1 MKKVS
6 IYIGSRANFS
16 SAISILKSIKNSK
29 KLKLSIVIGGAG
41 VIPRYGDIRKLLD
54 QQGFKKYFVAN
65 TLVEGET
72 PITMSKSVGLG
83 ITEFSSILDLI
94 KPDYVIAI
102 GDRFDVLPWVI
113 SAAMMN
119 ICVAHTM
126 GGERS
131 GTIDESIRHSITKFS
146 NIHFPA
152 NNDAKN
158 RILKMGEN
166 KKDVH
171 AVGCPRIDYVL
182 DTLAE
187 IKKGN
192 FISSKSLFKTYRG
205 TGPIFSL
212 EKSKFLL
219 VLFHP
224 VTTEYGSNKKHIDAI
239 LSALNIMK
247 MNTILIW
254 PNADAG
260 SDEISKG
267 IRIFREKY
275 NPNWLHLFI
284 NLPLKIYVQLMYQ
297 CSCLIGNSSSGVRE
311 APTIGIKSINL
322 GSRQFNRSNAMSIIN
337 SGLSERKILL
347 SIKKLKN
354 IKVKKNYLFG
364 NGNADK
370 KFKNILLKDSF
381 WKKFKTK
388 KFIDIKYK

>member
-6 IYIGSRANFS
+6 VYIGSRANYS
-16 SAISILKSIKNSK
+16 SAISILKSVKNSK
-29 KLKLSIVIGGAG
+29 KLELSIVIGGAG
-41 VIPRYGDIRKLLD
+41 VIPRYGDIRRLLH

-72 PITMSKSVGLG
+72 PVTMSKSVGLG

-152 NNDAKN
+152 NKDAKN
-158 RILKMGEN
+158 RIIKMGEN

-192 FISSKSLFKTYRG
+192 FISSRSLFKIYKG
-205 TGPIFSL
+205 AGPIFSL

-239 LSALNIMK
+239 LSALNEMK

-275 NPNWLHLFI
+275 NPSWLHLFI

-297 CSCLIGNSSSGVRE
+297 CSCLIGNSSSAIREGEVIGV
-311 APTIGIKSINL
+311 PSVNIGTRQNMRLMGNNILNCKPEKNAVLQAINT
-322 GSRQFNRSNAMSIIN
+322 Q
-337 SGLSERKILL
+337 
-347 SIKKLKN
+347 
-354 IKVKKNYLFG
+354 IKVG
-364 NGNADK
+364 
-370 KFKNILLKDSF
+370 
-381 WKKFKTK
+381 KFKTK
-388 KFIDIKYK
+388 YLYGKGDAGRKIASILENHKLGSTQKIITY